1 MDMQY
6 NRGKALIA
14 IIIIILLCAILLA
27 VTNPDRDSHMQA
39 IKDYFAKKDTV
50 TSILSRGIVTVN
62 PPSYHNAALVS
73 YTKYDG
79 KISTVGIMGY
89 VWVDKNVFK

>member
-1 MDMQY
+1 MKHNQ
-6 NRGKALIA
+6 GKALVTV
-14 IIIIILLCAILLA
+14 IIIILLCAILLA

-39 IKDYFAKKDTV
+39 INDYYAKKNTV
-50 TSILSRGIVTVN
+50 TGLLSQGIMTVN
-62 PPSYHNAALVS
+62 PPAYHNAALIS

-89 VWVDKNVFK
+89 VWIDKNVLK